1 MFIILFFFNL
11 INILL
16 NIFLQIVVITDVK
29 DVKEKF
35 SVKTVVCLN
44 QNFIMVIGCYYF
56 NIKPVRK
63 TDLFFS
69 SLIRNGGRNFRR
81 CPMIIILFDLV
92 SFQD

>member
-16 NIFLQIVVITDVK
+16 DIFLQIVVIT

-44 QNFIMVIGCYYF
+44 QNFIMVIECYYF

-63 TDLFFS
+63 TDLFIFF
-69 SLIRNGGRNFRR
+69 I
-81 CPMIIILFDLV
+81 FD
-92 SFQD
+92 SK